1 MPIKTIQT
9 RPFSDQKCGTAG
21 LRRKVAVFRQPHYL
35 ENFIQSVLDCVPAL
49 QGGTLVIGGD
59 GRFFNREAIQIV
71 LRMAAANG
79 VSRAIVGCGGLL
91 STPAGSHL
99 IRTANA
105 QGGFLLTAS
114 HNPAGPDGD
123 FGIKFNVAGG
133 GQASETLTDACYQ
146 RSLVIERY
154 KIADSPP
161 VDIDHIGSTQ
171 LDSMRIDV
179 VDPVADYAALQEK
192 LFDFDQIAA
201 LLSRDDF
208 RFYYD
213 ALHAVTGPYARE
225 IFVNR
230 LGLPAVDCANAEVL
244 ADFGGRHPDP
254 NPHDAA
260 DLVALFCGTQSP
272 DQHSP
277 DMGAASD
284 GDGDRNMILGPG
296 QMVSPCDSLAILTAH
311 ATHVPGYREGLA
323 GVARSMPTSR
333 AVDAVA
339 AKLNL
344 PCYETPTGWRFFC
357 NLLED
362 DRITLCGEES
372 FGTSSNHCREKDG
385 LWAIL
390 FWLNIIADTGLGVN
404 ELLRRHWAEFGRHYY
419 QRQDYAIADTDQAQA
434 LVQALENALP
444 SIGTQLGDFTISHA
458 DNFSYTDPVDGSV
471 SENQGLR
478 ITFGDAARIVYRLSG
493 TGTQGATLRVY
504 LEQFEPANGDHAM
517 ALNTALAK
525 LTTLSQRVA
534 QIEHFTG
541 LIIPSQTT

>member
-1 MPIKTIQT
+1 MSIKTIPT
-9 RPFSDQKCGTAG
+9 SPFSDQKCGTAG
-21 LRRKVAVFRQPHYL
+21 LRRKVKVFRQPHYL
-35 ENFIQSVLDCVPAL
+35 ENFIQSVFDCVPVL

-59 GRFFNREAIQIV
+59 GRFFNREAIQTV
-71 LRMAAANG
+71 LQIATANG
-79 VSRAIVGCGGLL
+79 VARTIVGCGGLL

-99 IRTANA
+99 IRESNA

-133 GQASETLTDACYQ
+133 GQASESLTDAFHQ
-146 RSLVIERY
+146 RSMAIEHY
-154 KIADSPP
+154 KIVDAQA

-171 LDSMRIDV
+171 LDGMQIDI
-179 VDPVADYAALQEK
+179 VDSIADYAALQEK

-201 LLSRDDF
+201 LLARDDF

-213 ALHAVTGPYARE
+213 ALHAVTGPYAKE
-225 IFVNR
+225 IFVKR
-230 LGLPAVDCANAEVL
+230 LGLPTMDCANAEVL

-254 NPHDAA
+254 NPHDAS
-260 DLVALFCGTQSP
+260 DLVSLFNTSQ
-272 DQHSP
+272 SP

-311 ATHVPGYREGLA
+311 ATRVPGYWQGLA

-362 DRITLCGEES
+362 NRITLCGEES

-390 FWLNIIADTGLGVN
+390 FWLNVIADSGLGVN
-404 ELLRRHWAEFGRHYY
+404 ELLRRHWAEYGRHYY
-419 QRQDYAIADTDQAQA
+419 QRQDYAIADIDKAQA
-434 LVQALENALP
+434 LMQTLESSLP
-444 SIGTQLGDFTISHA
+444 SSGTQLGDITVSHA

-471 SENQGLR
+471 SKNQGLR

-504 LEQFEPANGDHAM
+504 LEQFESAGGGHALE
-517 ALNTALAK
+517 LNSALAK
-525 LTTLSQRVA
+525 LIALSKQLA
-534 QIEHFTG
+534 QIEHFTE
-541 LIIPSQTT
+541 LTDPSQTT